1 MTEDEL
7 ISNFKKIGITLEKSL
22 TTLDRTNTV
31 LEFFEGCCISEF
43 DLEDDEKKIFLNATH
58 KIKKALEHV
67 MNEVEDAENQISSL
81 CSIVTS
87 EKSLIY
93 SIVIDSL
100 DQVMKHE

>member
-43 DLEDDEKKIFLNATH
+43 DLEDDEKKIFLNATQ
-58 KIKKALEHV
+58 KIREALKHV
-67 MNEVEDAENQISSL
+67 MNEIEDAENQISYL
-81 CSIVTS
+81 CSKVTS
-87 EKSLIY
+87 EESLIY
-93 SIVIDSL
+93 SVVIDSL